1 VNPSLIL
8 RILLVTK
15 LSGFVDLECPRA
27 LSEDGEQAGRLHGA
41 GTNPTHP
48 PHEYF
53 VPPRAGQP
61 EEIHESEDLLDKS
74 SCAPVA
80 KCQMSIA
87 TVGWAT
93 GGRRTNER
101 RKQGS
106 SPQPSKRRAAVGRT
120 RPGAGGR
127 AGGRPGHARTR
138 PTSPPTSARTA
149 HTTHTLAAPPKEPN
163 RLFFQKPKP
172 PIPSPPPPPRDPVS
186 SLLAPA
192 RRPPPPTPMGSGEE
206 PSQMRRALV
215 DSLAGAISG
224 GISRTVTSPLDVIK
238 IRFQVPPLTS
248 FSSRLHLPGGI
259 LPAGAS
265 GRCSIGGLI

>member
-1 VNPSLIL
+1 M
-8 RILLVTK
+8 
-15 LSGFVDLECPRA
+15 
-27 LSEDGEQAGRLHGA
+27 
-41 GTNPTHP
+41 
-48 PHEYF
+48 
-53 VPPRAGQP
+53 
-61 EEIHESEDLLDKS
+61 DKS

-172 PIPSPPPPPRDPVS
+172 PIPSPPPPPRESRPRLVPS
-186 SLLAPA
+186 RP
-192 RRPPPPTPMGSGEE
+192 RPPPAAAADADGLRGG
-206 PSQMRRALV
+206 AV
-215 DSLAGAISG
+215 ADAAGAG
-224 GISRTVTSPLDVIK
+224 GLARGRHL
-238 IRFQVPPLTS
+238 R
-248 FSSRLHLPGGI
+248 RHLPHRHLPPRRHQNPLPGSPPDIVFLAVTFAGRYTPCWGLGPLFYRGAYLDTVRSVGRSVGTLSPGLGGF
-259 LPAGAS
+259 LRMVVVLSVG
-265 GRCSIGGLI
+265 GRM